1 MRAAVPGPRAA
12 RPAPLPLG
20 LALAALLAAG
30 AGAQTSPTASLKL
43 QQLLGR
49 AERQEGLTWR
59 AVTGN
64 VAVTQGLRTGNGRA
78 WLTST
83 NGGRAGSLLVGAS
96 SRLRVYRGEADLQA
110 GQFLLIGPLAVHV
123 LGGHLVLEPG
133 AQARVDLLSSTAPRV
148 AVLEGRARL
157 ALGRVVTLKA
167 GQQAALR
174 GGQVTPFTGGDPWY
188 APQFVGVG
196 RVTVQATRGPVYV
209 ARASG
214 RQIAGVGAAL
224 EAGER
229 LVTGEG
235 AWAEVHFAQGGDL
248 RLQASSELS
257 VLGIQRTARGREV
270 TLQLTRG
277 NAWNVAQGVAPGVR
291 PGDTAPAGSALV
303 GSALR
308 GSVFQVGAPGL
319 LRTFGS
325 APTSRPVS
333 GPATRE
339 TSRPAPVAAAAPPP
353 VPGGAQVLTLRL
365 AEVAPAQRNLSLEAT
380 SLPGARVSVRV
391 GRRSLP
397 LAPVAG
403 QPGRFRLTPP
413 EGALPEGTA
422 SVQVRAEWRGQVRTR
437 TLPVVI
443 DRTPPALSNLR
454 AERTGRVLVL
464 SGELRDAGT
473 AATRTGRLRV
483 TARLGS
489 QTSGS
494 QNSGGESFTRSLALT
509 TGGAAALRLT
519 LPAPAP
525 GTPVWVTVRDEA
537 GNETYALLP

>member
-20 LALAALLAAG
+20 LALAALLVAG
-30 AGAQTSPTASLKL
+30 AGARAQTSSVQTPQTTPLRL

-59 AVTGN
+59 PVSGSGP
-64 VAVTQGLRTGNGRA
+64 VTQGLRTGNGRA
-78 WLTST
+78 WLSSAG
-83 NGGRAGSLLVGAS
+83 GGRAGSLLVGAS

-110 GQFLLIGPLAVHV
+110 GQFLLAGPLAVHV
-123 LGGHLVLEPG
+123 LGSHLVLEPG
-133 AQARVDLLSSTAPRV
+133 AQARVDLPPSSAAPRV

-157 ALGRVVTLKA
+157 ALGRVTNLQA
-167 GQQAALR
+167 GQQVALR

-188 APQFVGVG
+188 AAQFVGLG

-214 RQIAGVGAAL
+214 RQIVGVGAAL

-229 LVTGEG
+229 LQTGEG
-235 AWAEVHFAQGGDL
+235 AWAEIHFAEGGDL
-248 RLQASSELS
+248 RLQASSELG

-277 NAWNVAQGVAPGVR
+277 SAWNVAQGGA
-291 PGDTAPAGSALV
+291 SLV

-308 GSVFQVGAPGL
+308 GSVFQVGAAGL
-319 LRTFGS
+319 TQTFGA
-325 APTSRPVS
+325 APL
-333 GPATRE
+333 G
-339 TSRPAPVAAAAPPP
+339 RPASSPAAPSPAPRRPDPP
-353 VPGGAQVLTLRL
+353 PTTGEPQVLTLQL
-365 AEVAPAQRNLSLEAT
+365 AEVAGAQRNLSLEAT

-397 LAPVAG
+397 LTAVAG

-413 EGALPEGTA
+413 APALPEGTA

-443 DRTPPALSNLR
+443 DRTPPALSRVR
-454 AERTGRVLVL
+454 AERSGRVLLL
-464 SGELRDAGT
+464 SGEVRDAGT
-473 AATRTGRLRV
+473 AATRAGRLAV
-483 TARLGS
+483 TVRLGG
-489 QTSGS
+489 QTPPGA
-494 QNSGGESFTRSLALT
+494 SFTRSLTLAAN
-509 TGGAAALRLT
+509 GAAQLRVP
-519 LPAPAP
+519 LPTPAP
-525 GTPVWVTVRDEA
+525 GTPVRVTVRDEA